1 MDVEDVLCGNTRM
14 DISHEGGEF
23 SAILEDRL
31 GIIPCAPKKPT
42 VGITTRALEMFQVLH
57 LRAPGLT
64 KYGYLKGLC
73 NLHKVPY
80 SPGLSEQF
88 TIAYV
93 VYVSLLDATW
103 KGVEK
108 ELNYDTPNWCLK
120 NCCPACTYKLEGE
133 ACLIFQMLFT
143 MDGNDSLKRMLRC
156 SKLAEEV
163 EDEEGNILRAGPSK
177 ERTDTRVPLGDYY
190 LGREKVD
197 KWTREVI
204 ANLLGDELD
213 DDGDNPC
220 AERWK
225 NMVNELT
232 ACMWGIFDETGI
244 FLALCRHGGELAK
257 YPLAMVE
264 ALLNALGKG
273 LGGGYNIGCKFK
285 STLWRSPL
293 GALSRAKG
301 YQSLF
306 LATYMVGLGIEDLEG
321 CERFFSKSNALASST
336 RYASVFHRKQ
346 DIVGFMSHT
355 DRLETSANLSTFLCN
370 NYYQSINILR
380 TLPALRHWMKSNDIQ
395 SFSVFDTWIKE
406 EYDFLSIRDKEPM
419 VETLEMEYYQKLIN
433 FNAAEEIL
441 HKQWENSTPQD
452 VAHQEADRWAA
463 LEHRDKNLEVV
474 LHLERKLSIVRRWKA
489 GDPEWE
495 RAAVLVGKRRYQRC
509 IDELEKLVVS
519 RLFELTNMNQSKSGY
534 KMRKH
539 MAVAL
544 ESRSKAIKAALVQ
557 YNIAAAALPEPRPPL
572 SWEEVIEYTFL
583 ADFDLLRDSNRVDPS
598 QRPWALPAARLAMD
612 NYFKI
617 CRAVE
622 EIKRLN
628 IEIRRVITHIRDE
641 EAFLRQK
648 EVETREIKPAIS
660 HQISIYREERTC
672 FNALHMV
679 CFRKLA
685 LSPGFMG
692 TLIPGRRRR
701 SSIEDEDA
709 VLTPEEASRRGVEV
723 PEDHEEDWK
732 NNSEEDEDNGLYGD
746 NDGVGDRKRRRK
758 SPECWILS
766 SIFPMMTKHYYYV
779 FVVLVVG
786 MVNKMYRK
794 SVKVSMELMVG
805 MQQWRH

>member
-1 MDVEDVLCGNTRM
+1 MEAMVEAYQVWSYNQGNEGLDTVGADYSGCPVDSVIENFRIIDTYSTYVTQVEILQV
-14 DISHEGGEF
+14 DINIP
-23 SAILEDRL
+23 AALIRQ

-42 VGITTRALEMFQVLH
+42 VGITTRALEMFRVLH

-73 NLHKVPY
+73 DLHKVPY

-88 TIAYV
+88 TIAYD

-108 ELNYDTPNWCLK
+108 ELNRDTPNWRLK

-143 MDGNDSLKRMLRC
+143 MDGNDSLKRILRR

-163 EDEEGNILRAGPSK
+163 EDEEGNISRAGPSK
-177 ERTDTRVPLGDYY
+177 ERTDTRVPPGDYY

-204 ANLLGDELD
+204 ANLLGDEVNLD

-232 ACMWGIFDETGI
+232 ARMWGIFDETGI
-244 FLALCRHGGELAK
+244 FLALCRHGFVLLVADMVRSGELAK

-273 LGGGYNIGCKFK
+273 LGGGYDIGCKFK
-285 STLWRSPL
+285 STLGRSPL

-301 YQSLF
+301 YQSLVGAFHGHAHNRLCQLKF

-346 DIVGFMSHT
+346 DIVGFMSHM
-355 DRLETSANLSTFLCN
+355 DRLETSANLSLCTFLCN

-380 TLPALRHWMKSNDIQ
+380 TLPALRHWMKSNNIQ

-406 EYDFLSIRDKEPM
+406 EYEFLSIRDKEPM

-441 HKQWENSTPQD
+441 HKQWENSTPRD
-452 VAHQEADRWAA
+452 GTALNDLYHEGLRVAHQEADRRAA

-495 RAAVLVGKRRYQRC
+495 RADVLVGKRRYQRC

-519 RLFELTNMNQSKSGY
+519 RLFELTNMNQLKSGY

-544 ESRSKAIKAALVQ
+544 ESRSKAIKAALVR
-557 YNIAAAALPEPRPPL
+557 YNMAAAALPEPRPPL
-572 SWEEVIEYTFL
+572 SWEEVVEYTFL

-628 IEIRRVITHIRDE
+628 IEI
-641 EAFLRQK
+641 
-648 EVETREIKPAIS
+648 
-660 HQISIYREERTC
+660 
-672 FNALHMV
+672 
-679 CFRKLA
+679 
-685 LSPGFMG
+685 
-692 TLIPGRRRR
+692 
-701 SSIEDEDA
+701 
-709 VLTPEEASRRGVEV
+709 
-723 PEDHEEDWK
+723 
-732 NNSEEDEDNGLYGD
+732 
-746 NDGVGDRKRRRK
+746 
-758 SPECWILS
+758 
-766 SIFPMMTKHYYYV
+766 
-779 FVVLVVG
+779 
-786 MVNKMYRK
+786 
-794 SVKVSMELMVG
+794 
-805 MQQWRH
+805 

>member
-1 MDVEDVLCGNTRM
+1 MPRAAKPMAIAATSSSRKVVARTKSLNKNEQDQFRLKAKQRKAAALEALTKEELRKLNALRDIPEPYEDFVEMDVEDVLRGNARM

-31 GIIPCAPKKPT
+31 VSEAKADKAAAKAKPKCKDSRICVDRTERRNHLFALQMEAMVEAYQVWSYNQGDEGLDT
-42 VGITTRALEMFQVLH
+42 VGADYSGCPVDSVIENFRIIDTYRNYPLRTQETHCWDNNSSTGDVPGASSSSPRLNEVWLPEGALRFAQGRNVFSICLGQKLMPKSQ
-57 LRAPGLT
+57 
-64 KYGYLKGLC
+64 
-73 NLHKVPY
+73 VPY

-88 TIAYV
+88 TIAYD
-93 VYVSLLDATW
+93 VYVSLLDATR
-103 KGVEK
+103 K
-108 ELNYDTPNWCLK
+108 
-120 NCCPACTYKLEGE
+120 
-133 ACLIFQMLFT
+133 
-143 MDGNDSLKRMLRC
+143 
-156 SKLAEEV
+156 EEV
-163 EDEEGNILRAGPSK
+163 EDEEGNISRAGPSK
-177 ERTDTRVPLGDYY
+177 ERTDTRVPPGDYY

-204 ANLLGDELD
+204 ANLLGDEVNLD

-232 ACMWGIFDETGI
+232 ARMWGIFDETGI
-244 FLALCRHGGELAK
+244 FLALCRHGFVLLVADMVRSGELAK

-273 LGGGYNIGCKFK
+273 LGGGYDIGCKFK
-285 STLWRSPL
+285 STLGRSPL

-301 YQSLF
+301 YQSLVVAFHGHAHNRLCQLKF

-321 CERFFSKSNALASST
+321 C
-336 RYASVFHRKQ
+336 
-346 DIVGFMSHT
+346 
-355 DRLETSANLSTFLCN
+355 TFLCN

-380 TLPALRHWMKSNDIQ
+380 TLPALRHWMKSNGIQ

-406 EYDFLSIRDKEPM
+406 EYEFLSIRDKEPM

-441 HKQWENSTPQD
+441 HKQWENSTPRD
-452 VAHQEADRWAA
+452 GTALNDLDHEGLRVAHQEADRRAA

-544 ESRSKAIKAALVQ
+544 ESRSKAIKAALVR
-557 YNIAAAALPEPRPPL
+557 YNTAAAALPEPRPPL
-572 SWEEVIEYTFL
+572 SWEEVVEYTFL

-622 EIKRLN
+622 EIKPSTLKFDVSSL
-628 IEIRRVITHIRDE
+628 ISAMRR
-641 EAFLRQK
+641 
-648 EVETREIKPAIS
+648 PS
-660 HQISIYREERTC
+660 
-672 FNALHMV
+672 
-679 CFRKLA
+679 
-685 LSPGFMG
+685 
-692 TLIPGRRRR
+692 
-701 SSIEDEDA
+701 
-709 VLTPEEASRRGVEV
+709 
-723 PEDHEEDWK
+723 
-732 NNSEEDEDNGLYGD
+732 
-746 NDGVGDRKRRRK
+746 
-758 SPECWILS
+758 
-766 SIFPMMTKHYYYV
+766 
-779 FVVLVVG
+779 
-786 MVNKMYRK
+786 
-794 SVKVSMELMVG
+794 
-805 MQQWRH
+805 